1 MSNPDTQKATVGPDS
16 PAAAGLGSLE
26 ETTGVRAVAV
36 LRRGIRDSPHLRRG
50 LGLTAVMAL
59 AGAVG
64 KLALPIVI
72 QIVIDEGIRSEQGFR
87 SGFVATACILAA
99 LAIIGFGWVARA
111 TYLRLVANAE
121 LALRDL
127 RVTAFRHVHRLSLE
141 DHADTRKGV
150 LVARVTTDIEQV
162 AQFLQWGAVSWIVNT
177 LLIGATLV
185 VMAIYAW
192 QLAIVTVIVY
202 LPIIPVLRMIQRR
215 QLDAYGRLRSR
226 VGDTVSLVSETV
238 MGAPVVSA
246 YNYGGTVRQRLA
258 QATDDQYRAQVG
270 AHKWFAFLLP
280 ISDMFGAIA
289 VGAVISIG
297 VVRGAEWGLSS
308 GELVALLF
316 LVNLLLGPINELG
329 EVLDQTQTALA
340 GWAKVQAL
348 LDHPIEVDDPVPGRP
363 IPSGPLPVVFTDVR
377 FAYREGPDV
386 LRGLTLDIE
395 PGTNVA
401 VVGETGSGK
410 TTFAKLLC
418 RFSDPTVG
426 TVEIGGVDLREAE
439 GRSRRQRIRMV
450 PQDGFLFDGTVA
462 ANVARGR
469 PGAGL
474 DEVADAF
481 DRLGLGWWVDRLPL
495 GVETPVGERGDAL
508 SVGERQLVAL
518 ARAQL
523 ADPGLLVLDEAT
535 SAVDP
540 ETETALA
547 DALVRLA
554 RGRTTVSIAHRLS
567 TAERAD
573 RVLVFDAGQ
582 IVEDGRHQDLANA
595 GGVYAQLWA
604 AWLGNTRR

>member
-1 MSNPDTQKATVGPDS
+1 MSDPIATEQPGADGS
-16 PAAAGLGSLE
+16 PAVGGIGSLE

-36 LRRGIRDSPHLRRG
+36 LRRGIHDSPHLRRG
-50 LGLTAVMAL
+50 LALTAVMAL

-64 KLALPIVI
+64 KLALPVVI
-72 QIVIDEGIRSEQGFR
+72 QIVIDEGIRSDQGFR
-87 SGFVATACILAA
+87 SGFVATACVLAA
-99 LAIIGFGWVARA
+99 TAIIGFGWVARA

-127 RVTAFRHVHRLSLE
+127 RVAAFRHVHRLSLE

-162 AQFLQWGAVSWIVNT
+162 AQFLQWGAVSWIVNS
-177 LLIGATLV
+177 LLIAATLV
-185 VMAIYAW
+185 VMALYAW
-192 QLAIVTVIVY
+192 QLAVVTIIVY

-226 VGDTVSLVSETV
+226 VGDTVSVVSETV

-246 YNYGGTVRQRLA
+246 YNYAGTVRQRLA
-258 QATDDQYRAQVG
+258 RATEDQYRAQVR

-289 VGAVISIG
+289 MGAVISIG

-308 GELVALLF
+308 GELVAMLF

-348 LDHPIEVDDPVPGRP
+348 LDHPIEVDDPVAGRP
-363 IPSGPLPVVFTDVR
+363 LPDGPLGVSLSDVR

-386 LRGLTLDIE
+386 LRGLTLTIE

-410 TTFAKLLC
+410 TSFAKLLC
-418 RFSDPTVG
+418 RFSDPTAG
-426 TVEIGGVDLREAE
+426 AVEVGGVDLREAD
-439 GRSRRQRIRMV
+439 GTSRRRRIRMV

-462 ANVARGR
+462 DNVERGR
-469 PGAGL
+469 PGAGR
-474 DEVADAF
+474 DEVAAAF
-481 DRLGLGWWVDRLPL
+481 ERLGLGWWVNRIPQGLD
-495 GVETPVGERGDAL
+495 TPVGERGDAL

-540 ETETALA
+540 ETESALA

-573 RVLVFDAGQ
+573 RVLVFDEGQ
-582 IVEDGRHQDLANA
+582 IVEDGRHEELVAA
-595 GGVYAQLWA
+595 GGIYAQLWA